1 MNFFF
6 NPLKFKNENSND
18 FFNNITTINENST
31 VENINKYLSLH
42 IYYEDSRN
50 LINFIHF
57 FNVCW
62 TTIVENNA
70 LMGFILKK
78 NEQPFLSEAWFVENF
93 GFLCILYY
101 HYSNDETKILN
112 FYQIKQDWETNNFS
126 AKKNGSILTGFIH
139 FMTILVACEPLS
151 NAWIENLFLVKNEK
165 NFTSLWTLV
174 TLNKCVH

>member
-1 MNFFF
+1 MKIIVITSIGFLGISLVNGDKRGEDFFETVIKD
-6 NPLKFKNENSND
+6 N

-78 NEQPFLSEAWFVENF
+78 NEQPFLSEA
-93 GFLCILYY
+93 
-101 HYSNDETKILN
+101 
-112 FYQIKQDWETNNFS
+112 
-126 AKKNGSILTGFIH
+126 
-139 FMTILVACEPLS
+139 
-151 NAWIENLFLVKNEK
+151 
-165 NFTSLWTLV
+165 
-174 TLNKCVH
+174 